1 MILHDRVT
9 VVKSGG
15 TDPRTGDPLP
25 STDVGPLPAAV
36 QSLSTDEKALL
47 GASVTTS
54 ALCVLG
60 PVLPTE
66 LAAGGITSADKVE
79 HAGITWDVDGDVEI
93 HRVGGR
99 VHHLE
104 LTLVRHQG

>member
-1 MILHDRVT
+1 VILHDRVT

-15 TDPRTGDPLP
+15 TNPQTGDPLP

-36 QSLSTDEKALL
+36 QPLSTDEKALL
-47 GASVTTS
+47 GTTVVTS
-54 ALCVLG
+54 LLCVLG
-60 PVLPTE
+60 PVLPTA
-66 LAAGGITSADKVE
+66 LAGGITSADKVE
-79 HAGITWDVDGDVEI
+79 HDGITWDVDGDVET
-93 HRVGGR
+93 HRLNGR